1 MPTMN
6 NVKEAFEGESV
17 AVRKYLAFAEIAQ
30 REGFIHAAKLF
41 RALAESKTIHANIH
55 LKQTGIVLSTEK
67 NIQYAHNLEGS
78 ISEKRYQEMIDE
90 AIKDGNKQAAQ
101 GFEYKK
107 NIERG
112 YAALCEKA
120 LNNEEFF
127 EIITKNEILKKNS
140 AEIKKQISIK
150 KAENWS
156 NDLATLFATENQ
168 YLKSKVNNCLS
179 LEK

>member
-55 LKQTGIVLSTEK
+55 LKQTGMVLSTEK

-120 LNNEEFF
+120 LNN
-127 EIITKNEILKKNS
+127 LKSDESIDYYVCRHCGNI
-140 AEIKKQISIK
+140 AEITVPETCPICKSMRH
-150 KAENWS
+150 
-156 NDLATLFATENQ
+156 LFV
-168 YLKSKVNNCLS
+168 KSC
-179 LEK
+179 